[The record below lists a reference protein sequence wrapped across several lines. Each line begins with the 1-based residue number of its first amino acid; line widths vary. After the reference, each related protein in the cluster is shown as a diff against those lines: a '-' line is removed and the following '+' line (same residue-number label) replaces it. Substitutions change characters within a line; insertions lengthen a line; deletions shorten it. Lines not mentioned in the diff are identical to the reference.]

1 MSQRLSRQVK
11 VHLLK
16 AKSAAISAM
25 DGYNRQI
32 AEFKTAQYIVT
43 LSIAWTAL
51 FHAIFFKRGINPWY
65 RKDNG
70 IHYKRIDGEPK
81 YWDLSECIRNYYGGN
96 NPPEKANLEFIIKL
110 RNRIE
115 HRDLP
120 ELDYS
125 LFGECYASILN
136 FNNLLID
143 EFGEDHALEACLAIS
158 IQYINMK
165 DYTAAQNILLKEST
179 RSIAN
184 FIESYRGNLSPE
196 VLNSIKY
203 SFAVYLVPKVIGREK
218 ASDVA
223 IQFIKYDEASEE
235 ELENL
240 SELNVLIRDK
250 HVPIA
255 HLGHHKPSQV
265 VDKVKNRLPFS
276 FNMHHHTQAW
286 KYFKVRP
293 KSGDSMPE
301 RTLSNYCI
309 YDFAHRDYLYTDAW
323 VEKLAKQLIEE
334 EKFLEITGVKPRS
347 N

>member
-70 IHYKRIDGEPK
+70 KHYKRIDGEPK

-143 EFGEDHALEACLAIS
+143 EFGEEHALEASLAIS
-158 IQYINMK
+158 IQYINTN
-165 DYTAAQNILLKEST
+165 DYTTAHTILHNESN
-179 RSIAN
+179 RSIVN
-184 FIESYRGNLSPE
+184 FIENFRGNLLPE
-196 VLNSIKY
+196 VLNSMKY
-203 SFAVYLVPKVIGREK
+203 SFSVFMIPKVVGREK
-218 ASDVA
+218 AADVA
-223 IQFIKYDEASEE
+223 MRFIKYDEASPD
-235 ELENL
+235 ELKLL

-250 HVPIA
+250 HISILN
-255 HLGHHKPSQV
+255 LGHHKPSEV
-265 VDKVKNRLPFS
+265 VAMVNDRIPYCFK
-276 FNMHHHTQAW
+276 MHHHIKAW
-286 KYFKVRP
+286 KFFKVRP
-293 KSGDSMPE
+293 KPE
-301 RTLSNYCI
+301 DPKPEKTLSDFCV
-309 YDFAHRDYLYTDAW
+309 YDTAHCDYLYTDAW
-323 VEKLAKQLIEE
+323 VEKLAKELLNDSRFI
-334 EKFLEITGVKPRS
+334 EITGLAPTLS
-347 N
+347 

>member
-96 NPPEKANLEFIIKL
+96 NPPEKANLEFIISL
-110 RNRIE
+110 RNKIE

-125 LFGECYASILN
+125 LFGECCASILN

-143 EFGEDHALEACLAIS
+143 EFGEEHALEASLAIS
-158 IQYINMK
+158 IQYINTN
-165 DYTAAQNILLKEST
+165 DYTTDHTILHNEST
-179 RSIAN
+179 RPIAN
-184 FIESYRGNLSPE
+184 FIENFRGNLLPE
-196 VLNSIKY
+196 VLNSMKY
-203 SFAVYLVPKVIGREK
+203 SFSVFMIPKLVGREK
-218 ASDVA
+218 AADVA
-223 IQFIKYDEASEE
+223 IQFIKYDEASQEQ
-235 ELENL
+235 LDNL

-250 HVPIA
+250 HIPVA
-255 HLGHHKPSQV
+255 HLTHHKPSQV
-265 VDKVKNRLPFS
+265 VDKVKEKLPFH

-286 KYFKVRP
+286 KHFKVRP
-293 KSGDSMPE
+293 EHGDPKPE
-301 RTLSNYCI
+301 RTLPNYCI

-323 VEKLAKQLIEE
+323 VEKLAKELLNDS
-334 EKFLEITGVKPRS
+334 KFKEITGLAPTLS
-347 N
+347 